1 MYLKSIVVNGFKS
14 FAEKVNIDLSNK
26 VNVVVGPNGSGKS
39 NVVDAIS
46 WVLGTQSPG
55 TLRTN
60 KMEDVIFAGTEKL
73 AEKGFAEVYLN
84 FVVDP
89 EKFNGSEEI
98 SIGRKLFRDGA
109 SEYFM
114 NGLNCRLLDIQEF
127 LSDLGIGKQQHTIIS
142 QGQIAEILNSK
153 PEDHRVTIEEAA
165 GILPFKLKKDKA
177 LRRIES
183 GDKEIKRA
191 KDVLREINKQLKPL
205 KIQAEQAQAHETLS
219 KSLLENKTN
228 INILKYKIFN
238 EKEVGISNEL
248 QTTIEHLE
256 EVNKSTDEAKSLKT
270 NLTSEL
276 GQGVSVSSLFKDY
289 SNKLST
295 KSEQVKSVAQIA
307 TERLDNLERES
318 IREEKRLIELQNKV
332 LTNTLTINDLSN
344 KLISKKDNLTNLN
357 QNLEYLNAQLNENN
371 KNQSASLEVN
381 EAILEKDLDYLKG
394 IISKLEVNITDSE
407 HEYQKWDKDKIVSS
421 ELLDSHSSLIS
432 KKIILKS
439 SFSKVRK
446 NINSIFDRE
455 LEVTRNNLDK
465 IKLEYKNNVD
475 ILNSKVEQQE
485 SISNNSSYKD
495 ELKIQEVSL
504 RQKLKQLEDE
514 ITSISNQ
521 LVSAAEQIKFL
532 TNENSDLQLTID
544 EIHYA
549 PDHNYKTDLENII
562 DKSTTLISILNKSSE
577 SMLLQANVYEQKHG
591 NKNIKITE
599 LDNQIENLN
608 KNYLSLNE
616 QKGNLSIKKAEYS
629 SEKAHY
635 YSTLINMYGVETEV
649 IDSFITSQHSQNE
662 IENEIRTIEQK
673 LENIGVV
680 NYLAKTDYEQL
691 DTRQQEI
698 SNSIEDLT
706 SSKKELLVH
715 IKEIEDE
722 IEFRID
728 SSFNSISLHFT
739 EIFEQLFPGGKGSL
753 ELTNKEN
760 LLETGIEINV
770 QPKGKKVKKL
780 SLLSGG
786 ERSLAAI
793 AFLFAIFKSFPSPFY
808 ILDEVEA
815 ALDDANLHRM
825 INLLNYV
832 KDDAQFI
839 IVTHQQQTMHAGDIL
854 YGVTMEPGSGS
865 RIFIKTKS
873 EFESLIANE
882 VNKDEW
888 KWYKTSKTCRRNC

>member
-219 KSLLENKTN
+219 GSLLENKTN

-238 EKEVGISNEL
+238 EKETGISNEL
-248 QTTIEHLE
+248 KTTIEQLE

-357 QNLEYLNAQLNENN
+357 QNLEYLNVQLNENN

-394 IISKLEVNITDSE
+394 IISKLELNITDSE
-407 HEYQKWDKDKIVSS
+407 NEFQKWDKDKILSS

-432 KKIILKS
+432 KKIILKG

-446 NINSIFDRE
+446 NITSIFDRE
-455 LEVTRNNLDK
+455 LEVTKKNLEK

-475 ILNSKVEQQE
+475 ILNSKVEQQN

-549 PDHNYKTDLENII
+549 PDHNYKTELENII
-562 DKSTTLISILNKSSE
+562 DKSTTLISILNKSAE

-599 LDNQIENLN
+599 LDSQIENLN
-608 KNYLSLNE
+608 NNYISLNE

-649 IDSFITSQHSQNE
+649 IDSFIPSQHSQNE

-691 DTRQQEI
+691 DTRHQEI
-698 SNSIEDLT
+698 TNSIEDLT

-728 SSFNSISLHFT
+728 SSFNSISIHFT

-882 VNKDEW
+882 VNKDE
-888 KWYKTSKTCRRNC
+888 

>member
-219 KSLLENKTN
+219 RSLLENKTN

-882 VNKDEW
+882 VNKDE
-888 KWYKTSKTCRRNC
+888 

>member
-219 KSLLENKTN
+219 GSLLENKTN

-238 EKEVGISNEL
+238 EKETGISNEL
-248 QTTIEHLE
+248 KTTIEQLE

-357 QNLEYLNAQLNENN
+357 QNLEYLNVQLNENN

-394 IISKLEVNITDSE
+394 IISKLELNITDSE
-407 HEYQKWDKDKIVSS
+407 NEFQKWDKDKILSS

-432 KKIILKS
+432 KKIILKG

-446 NINSIFDRE
+446 NITSIFDRE
-455 LEVTRNNLDK
+455 LEVTKKNLEK

-475 ILNSKVEQQE
+475 ILNSKVEQQN

-549 PDHNYKTDLENII
+549 PDHNYKTELENII
-562 DKSTTLISILNKSSE
+562 DKSTTLISILNKSAE

-599 LDNQIENLN
+599 LDSQIENLN

-649 IDSFITSQHSQNE
+649 IDTFIPSQHSQNE

-691 DTRQQEI
+691 DTRHQEI
-698 SNSIEDLT
+698 TNSIEDLT

-728 SSFNSISLHFT
+728 SSFNSISIHFT

-882 VNKDEW
+882 VNKDE
-888 KWYKTSKTCRRNC
+888 

>member
-14 FAEKVNIDLSNK
+14 FAEKVNIELSNK

-228 INILKYKIFN
+228 INILKYKIFK
-238 EKEVGISNEL
+238 EKETGISSEL
-248 QTTIEHLE
+248 QTTIKDLE

-318 IREEKRLIELQNKV
+318 IRQEKRLSDLQNKV

-357 QNLEYLNAQLNENN
+357 QNLEYLNVQLNENN

-381 EAILEKDLDYLKG
+381 EAILEKDLDYLKR
-394 IISKLEVNITDSE
+394 IISKLEVNITDRE
-407 HEYQKWDKDKIVSS
+407 NEYQKWDKDKIVSS

-439 SFSKVRK
+439 SFSKGRK
-446 NINSIFDRE
+446 NISSIFDRE
-455 LEVTRNNLDK
+455 LEVKRNNLDK

-495 ELKIQEVSL
+495 ELKNQEVSL
-504 RQKLKQLEDE
+504 RQNLKQLEDE
-514 ITSISNQ
+514 ITAISNQ

-549 PDHNYKTDLENII
+549 PDHNYKTELENII

-608 KNYLSLNE
+608 KKYLSLNE

-649 IDSFITSQHSQNE
+649 IDSFISSQYSQNE

-691 DTRQQEI
+691 DTRHQEI
-698 SNSIEDLT
+698 TNSIEDLT

-882 VNKDEW
+882 VNKDE
-888 KWYKTSKTCRRNC
+888 

>member
-153 PEDHRVTIEEAA
+153 PEDHRITIEEAA

-882 VNKDEW
+882 VNKDE
-888 KWYKTSKTCRRNC
+888 

>member
-318 IREEKRLIELQNKV
+318 IREEKRLTELQNKV

-407 HEYQKWDKDKIVSS
+407 YEYQKWDKDKIVSS

-691 DTRQQEI
+691 DARQQEI

-882 VNKDEW
+882 VNKDE
-888 KWYKTSKTCRRNC
+888 

>member
-55 TLRTN
+55 ALRTN

-73 AEKGFAEVYLN
+73 SEKGFAEVYLN

-98 SIGRKLFRDGA
+98 SIGRKLYRDGA

-183 GDKEIKRA
+183 GEKEIKRA

-205 KIQAEQAQAHETLS
+205 KIQAEQAQEHESLNA
-219 KSLLENKTN
+219 SLLE
-228 INILKYKIFN
+228 
-238 EKEVGISNEL
+238 S
-248 QTTIEHLE
+248 
-256 EVNKSTDEAKSLKT
+256 KT
-270 NLTSEL
+270 NLNLLKYENFNTKENESINKLTTISEKLDDISKSSNEAKALKSNLTKEL
-276 GQGVSVSSLFKDY
+276 GQGVSVSSLFKDH
-289 SNKLST
+289 SNKLTT
-295 KSEQVKSVAQIA
+295 KSEQIKSVAQIA
-307 TERLDNLERES
+307 TERLDNLNRET
-318 IREEKRLIELQNKV
+318 IREEKRLSDLQNKV

-344 KLISKKDNLTNLN
+344 KLILKKNTLTDLNKSLENLN
-357 QNLEYLNAQLNENN
+357 KQINENN

-394 IISKLEVNITDSE
+394 IVNKLETNLITSEGDLNKWENDKNSTQESMDSFS
-407 HEYQKWDKDKIVSS
+407 K
-421 ELLDSHSSLIS
+421 LIS
-432 KKIILKS
+432 KKILLKN

-446 NINSIFDRE
+446 NINLIVNRE
-455 LEVTRNNLDK
+455 VDVTKENLDILK
-465 IKLEYKNNVD
+465 AEYKSNVD
-475 ILNSKVEQQE
+475 ILNSKIEQQNI
-485 SISNNSSYKD
+485 ISNNSSYKE
-495 ELKIQEVSL
+495 ELKNQEIILRKNLNSL
-504 RQKLKQLEDE
+504 EEE
-514 ITSISNQ
+514 ITSRSNQ

-532 TNENSDLQLTID
+532 TNENSELQITID

-549 PDHNYKTDLENII
+549 PNNDYKSELESII
-562 DKSTTLISILNKSSE
+562 SKSTALIKVLNKSAH
-577 SMLLQANVYEQKHG
+577 SMLLQADVYEQKHG
-591 NKNIKITE
+591 NKNSRIIE
-599 LDNQIENLN
+599 LDNEIEKYN
-608 KNYLSLNE
+608 KSYLLLNE
-616 QKGNLSIKKAEYS
+616 EKGNISIKNAEYS

-635 YSTLINMYGVETEV
+635 YSSLKNIYGVENND
-649 IDSFITSQHSQNE
+649 IDSFNSDLYSQDE
-662 IENEIRTIEQK
+662 LENEIKIIENK

-680 NYLAKTDYEQL
+680 NYLAKTDFEQL
-691 DTRQQEI
+691 NTRHQDI
-698 SNSIEDLT
+698 SVSIEDLT
-706 SSKKELLVH
+706 TSKKELLTH

-728 SSFNSISLHFT
+728 SSFNSISVHFG

-832 KDDAQFI
+832 RDDAQFI
-839 IVTHQQQTMHAGDIL
+839 IVTHQQQTMHAGDVL

-873 EFESLIANE
+873 EFENLISNE
-882 VNKDEW
+882 GKKNE
-888 KWYKTSKTCRRNC
+888 

>member
-84 FVVDP
+84 FVVDS

-219 KSLLENKTN
+219 GSLLENKTN

-238 EKEVGISNEL
+238 EKETGISNEL
-248 QTTIEHLE
+248 KTTIEQLE

-344 KLISKKDNLTNLN
+344 KLISKKDKLTNLN
-357 QNLEYLNAQLNENN
+357 QNLEYLNVQLNENN

-394 IISKLEVNITDSE
+394 IISKLELNITDSE
-407 HEYQKWDKDKIVSS
+407 NEFQKWDKDKILSS

-432 KKIILKS
+432 KKIILKG

-446 NINSIFDRE
+446 NITSIFDRE
-455 LEVTRNNLDK
+455 LEVTKKNLEK

-475 ILNSKVEQQE
+475 ILNSKVEQQN

-549 PDHNYKTDLENII
+549 PDHNYKTELENII
-562 DKSTTLISILNKSSE
+562 DKSTTLISILNKSAE

-599 LDNQIENLN
+599 LDSQIENLN

-616 QKGNLSIKKAEYS
+616 HKGNLSIKKAEYS

-649 IDSFITSQHSQNE
+649 IDTFIPSQHSQNE

-691 DTRQQEI
+691 DTRHQEI
-698 SNSIEDLT
+698 TNSIEDLT

-728 SSFNSISLHFT
+728 SSFNSISIHFT

-873 EFESLIANE
+873 EFETLIANE
-882 VNKDEW
+882 VNKDE
-888 KWYKTSKTCRRNC
+888 

>member
-1 MYLKSIVVNGFKS
+1 VNGFKS

-153 PEDHRVTIEEAA
+153 PEDHRITIEEAA

-219 KSLLENKTN
+219 GSLLENKTN

-238 EKEVGISNEL
+238 EKETGISNEL
-248 QTTIEHLE
+248 KTTIEQLE

-332 LTNTLTINDLSN
+332 LTNTLTVNDLSN

-357 QNLEYLNAQLNENN
+357 QNLEYLNVQLNENN

-407 HEYQKWDKDKIVSS
+407 NEFQKWDKDKILNS

-432 KKIILKS
+432 KKIILKG

-446 NINSIFDRE
+446 NITSIFDRE
-455 LEVTRNNLDK
+455 IEVTKKNLEK

-475 ILNSKVEQQE
+475 ILNSKVEQQN

-549 PDHNYKTDLENII
+549 PDHNYKTELENII
-562 DKSTTLISILNKSSE
+562 DKSTTLISILNKSAE

-599 LDNQIENLN
+599 LDSQIENLN

-649 IDSFITSQHSQNE
+649 IDSFMPSQHSQNE
-662 IENEIRTIEQK
+662 IENEIKTIEQK

-680 NYLAKTDYEQL
+680 NYLAKTDFEQL
-691 DTRQQEI
+691 DTRHQEI
-698 SNSIEDLT
+698 TNSIEDLT

-728 SSFNSISLHFT
+728 SSFNSISIHFT

-882 VNKDEW
+882 VNKDE
-888 KWYKTSKTCRRNC
+888 

>member
-55 TLRTN
+55 ALRTN

-73 AEKGFAEVYLN
+73 SEKGFAEVYLN
-84 FVVDP
+84 FVVNP

-98 SIGRKLFRDGA
+98 SIGRKLYRDGA

-183 GDKEIKRA
+183 GEKEIKRA

-205 KIQAEQAQAHETLS
+205 KIQAEQAQAHESLNA
-219 KSLLENKTN
+219 SLLE
-228 INILKYKIFN
+228 
-238 EKEVGISNEL
+238 S
-248 QTTIEHLE
+248 
-256 EVNKSTDEAKSLKT
+256 KT
-270 NLTSEL
+270 NLNLLKYTNFNAKENDSINELKIISEKLHNISKSNNEAKTLKSNLTKEL
-276 GQGVSVSSLFKDY
+276 GQGVSVSSLFKDH

-295 KSEQVKSVAQIA
+295 KSEQIKSVAQIA
-307 TERLDNLERES
+307 TERLDNLNRET
-318 IREEKRLIELQNKV
+318 IREEKRLTDLQNKV

-344 KLISKKDNLTNLN
+344 KLILKKNTLTNLN
-357 QNLEYLNAQLNENN
+357 KSLEHLNKQINENN

-394 IISKLEVNITDSE
+394 IINKLETSLLTSEGDLNKWENDRNSTQEAVDSFS
-407 HEYQKWDKDKIVSS
+407 K
-421 ELLDSHSSLIS
+421 LIS
-432 KKIILKS
+432 KKILLKN

-446 NINSIFDRE
+446 NINLIVNRE
-455 LEVTRNNLDK
+455 LDVTKENLNILK
-465 IKLEYKNNVD
+465 SEYKSNVD
-475 ILNSKVEQQE
+475 ILNSKIEQQNI
-485 SISNNSSYKD
+485 ISNNSSYKE
-495 ELKIQEVSL
+495 ELKNQEIILRKNLNSL
-504 RQKLKQLEDE
+504 EEE
-514 ITSISNQ
+514 ITSRSNQ

-532 TNENSDLQLTID
+532 TNENSELQITID

-549 PDHNYKTDLENII
+549 PNNDYKSELETII
-562 DKSTTLISILNKSSE
+562 SKSTALIKVLNQSAQ
-577 SMLLQANVYEQKHG
+577 SMLLQADVYEQKHG
-591 NKNIKITE
+591 NKNSRIIQ
-599 LDNQIENLN
+599 LDNEIEQFNN
-608 KNYLSLNE
+608 SYLLLNE
-616 QKGNLSIKKAEYS
+616 QKGNISIKNAEYS

-635 YSTLINMYGVETEV
+635 YSSLKNMYGVESND
-649 IDSFITSQHSQNE
+649 IDSFNSDLYSQE
-662 IENEIRTIEQK
+662 ELENEIKIIEKK
-673 LENIGVV
+673 LEDIGVV
-680 NYLAKTDYEQL
+680 NYLAKTDFDQL
-691 DTRQQEI
+691 NTRHQDI
-698 SNSIEDLT
+698 SVSIEDLT
-706 SSKKELLVH
+706 TSKKELLTH

-728 SSFNSISLHFT
+728 SSFNSISVHFG

-832 KDDAQFI
+832 RDDAQFI
-839 IVTHQQQTMHAGDIL
+839 IVTHQQQTMHAGDVL

-873 EFESLIANE
+873 EFENLISNE
-882 VNKDEW
+882 GKNNE
-888 KWYKTSKTCRRNC
+888 

>member
-1 MYLKSIVVNGFKS
+1 MYLKSVVVNGFKS

-318 IREEKRLIELQNKV
+318 IREEKRLTELQNKV

-407 HEYQKWDKDKIVSS
+407 YEYQKWDKDKIVSS

-504 RQKLKQLEDE
+504 RQKLKHLEDE

-882 VNKDEW
+882 VNKDE
-888 KWYKTSKTCRRNC
+888 

>member
-14 FAEKVNIDLSNK
+14 FAERVNIDLSNK

-55 TLRTN
+55 ALRTN

-73 AEKGFAEVYLN
+73 SEKGFAEVYLN
-84 FVVDP
+84 FVVDAD
-89 EKFNGSEEI
+89 KFNGSEEI
-98 SIGRKLFRDGA
+98 SIGRKLYRDGA

-153 PEDHRVTIEEAA
+153 PEDHRITIEEAA

-205 KIQAEQAQAHETLS
+205 KIQAEQAQAHESLNV
-219 KSLLENKTN
+219 SLLEHKTN
-228 INILKYKIFN
+228 LNMLKYTIFDN
-238 EKEVGISNEL
+238 KEKDISIQLDEI
-248 QTTIEHLE
+248 T
-256 EVNKSTDEAKSLKT
+256 NKLKNVVSATEAAKKLKS

-276 GQGVSVSSLFKDY
+276 GQGVSISSLFKDY

-318 IREEKRLIELQNKV
+318 IREEQRLSDLQNKV
-332 LTNTLTINDLSN
+332 LANTLTINDLSN
-344 KLISKKDNLTNLN
+344 KLITRKDTLTDLN
-357 QNLEYLNAQLNENN
+357 QNLESLNKQINENN

-381 EAILEKDLDYLKG
+381 EAILEKDLDYLKD
-394 IISKLEVNITDSE
+394 IVSKLEVNLSASE
-407 HEYQKWDKDKIVSS
+407 ETFNRWQQDKESTKS
-421 ELLDSHSSLIS
+421 LLEKHNSLIS
-432 KKIILKS
+432 NKFTLKS

-446 NINSIFDRE
+446 NINSIIDRE
-455 LEVTRNNLDK
+455 VDTTKINLDVL
-465 IKLEYKNNVD
+465 KLEYNKKLD
-475 ILNSKVEQQE
+475 ILNSKIDQQNI
-485 SISNNSSYKD
+485 ISNNTSYKE
-495 ELKIQEVSL
+495 ELKNQEVSL
-504 RQKLKQLEDE
+504 RAKLKSLEDD
-514 ITSISNQ
+514 ITSRSNQ

-549 PDHNYKTDLENII
+549 PDTDYKNELENII
-562 DKSTTLISILNKSSE
+562 AESTKLIQILNTSSE
-577 SMLLQANVYEQKHG
+577 SMLSQADLYEQKHG
-591 NKNIKITE
+591 NKNSKISE
-599 LDNQIENLN
+599 LDDEIESLN
-608 KNYLSLNE
+608 KTFISLNDE
-616 QKGNLSIKKAEYS
+616 KSNLSIQKAEYS
-629 SEKAHY
+629 SEKAHH
-635 YSTLINMYGVETEV
+635 YSTLVNMYGIEMRQIQGFDPEL
-649 IDSFITSQHSQNE
+649 HNQNE
-662 IENEIRTIEQK
+662 MENDIRSIEEQIEK
-673 LENIGVV
+673 IGVV

-691 DTRQQEI
+691 DARHQEI
-698 SNSIEDLT
+698 SASIEDLT
-706 SSKKELLVH
+706 SSKKELLLH

-728 SSFNSISLHFT
+728 SSFNSISVHFA

-873 EFESLIANE
+873 EFENLIANE
-882 VNKDEW
+882 SNIDE
-888 KWYKTSKTCRRNC
+888 

>member
-14 FAEKVNIDLSNK
+14 FAERVNIDLSNK

-55 TLRTN
+55 ALRTN

-73 AEKGFAEVYLN
+73 SEKGFAEVYLN
-84 FVVDP
+84 FVVDAD
-89 EKFNGSEEI
+89 KFNGSEEI
-98 SIGRKLFRDGA
+98 SIGRKLYRDGA

-153 PEDHRVTIEEAA
+153 PEDHRITIEEAA

-205 KIQAEQAQAHETLS
+205 KIQAEQAQAHESLNV
-219 KSLLENKTN
+219 SLLEHKTN
-228 INILKYKIFN
+228 LNMLKYTIFDN
-238 EKEVGISNEL
+238 KEKDISIQLDEI
-248 QTTIEHLE
+248 T
-256 EVNKSTDEAKSLKT
+256 NKLKNVVSATEDAKKLKS

-276 GQGVSVSSLFKDY
+276 GQGVSISSLFKDY

-318 IREEKRLIELQNKV
+318 IREEQRLSDLQNKV
-332 LTNTLTINDLSN
+332 LANTLTINDLSN
-344 KLISKKDNLTNLN
+344 KLITRKDTLTDLN
-357 QNLEYLNAQLNENN
+357 QNLESLNKQINENN

-381 EAILEKDLDYLKG
+381 EAILEKDLDYLKD
-394 IISKLEVNITDSE
+394 IVSKLEVNLSASE
-407 HEYQKWDKDKIVSS
+407 ETFNKWQQDKESTKS
-421 ELLDSHSSLIS
+421 LLEKHNSLIS
-432 KKIILKS
+432 NKFTLKS

-446 NINSIFDRE
+446 NINSIIDRE
-455 LEVTRNNLDK
+455 VDTTKDNLDVL
-465 IKLEYKNNVD
+465 KLEYNKKLD
-475 ILNSKVEQQE
+475 ILNSKIDQQNI
-485 SISNNSSYKD
+485 ISNNTSYKE
-495 ELKIQEVSL
+495 ELKNQEVSL
-504 RQKLKQLEDE
+504 RAKLKSLEDE
-514 ITSISNQ
+514 ITSRSNQ

-549 PDHNYKTDLENII
+549 PDTDYKNELENII
-562 DKSTTLISILNKSSE
+562 AESTKLIQILNTSSE
-577 SMLLQANVYEQKHG
+577 SMLSQADLYEQKHG
-591 NKNIKITE
+591 NKNSKISE
-599 LDNQIENLN
+599 LDHEIESLN
-608 KNYLSLNE
+608 KTYISLNDE
-616 QKGNLSIKKAEYS
+616 KSNLSIQKAEYA
-629 SEKAHY
+629 SEKAHH
-635 YSTLINMYGVETEV
+635 YSTLVNMYGIEMRQIQGFDPEL
-649 IDSFITSQHSQNE
+649 HNQNE
-662 IENEIRTIEQK
+662 MENDIRSIEEQIEK
-673 LENIGVV
+673 IGVV

-691 DTRQQEI
+691 DARHQEI
-698 SNSIEDLT
+698 SASIEDLT
-706 SSKKELLVH
+706 SSKKELLLH

-728 SSFNSISLHFT
+728 SSFNSISVHFA

-873 EFESLIANE
+873 EFENLIANE
-882 VNKDEW
+882 SNIDE
-888 KWYKTSKTCRRNC
+888 

>member
-14 FAEKVNIDLSNK
+14 FAERVNIDLSNK

-55 TLRTN
+55 ALRTN

-73 AEKGFAEVYLN
+73 SEKGFAEVYLN
-84 FVVDP
+84 FVVDAD
-89 EKFNGSEEI
+89 KFNGSEEI
-98 SIGRKLFRDGA
+98 SIGRKLYRDGA

-153 PEDHRVTIEEAA
+153 PEDHRITIEEAA

-205 KIQAEQAQAHETLS
+205 KIQAEQAQAHESLNV
-219 KSLLENKTN
+219 SLLEHKTN
-228 INILKYKIFN
+228 LNMLKYTIFDN
-238 EKEVGISNEL
+238 KEKDISIQLDEI
-248 QTTIEHLE
+248 T
-256 EVNKSTDEAKSLKT
+256 NKLKNVVSATEAAKKLKS

-276 GQGVSVSSLFKDY
+276 GQGVSISSLFKDY

-318 IREEKRLIELQNKV
+318 IREEQRLSDLQNKV
-332 LTNTLTINDLSN
+332 LANTLTINDLSN
-344 KLISKKDNLTNLN
+344 KLITRKDTLTDLN
-357 QNLEYLNAQLNENN
+357 QNLESLNKQINENN

-381 EAILEKDLDYLKG
+381 EAILEKDLDYLKD
-394 IISKLEVNITDSE
+394 IVSKLEDNLSASE
-407 HEYQKWDKDKIVSS
+407 ETFNKWQQDKESTKS
-421 ELLDSHSSLIS
+421 LLEKHNSLIS
-432 KKIILKS
+432 NKFTLKS

-446 NINSIFDRE
+446 NINSIIDRE
-455 LEVTRNNLDK
+455 VDTTKDNLDVL
-465 IKLEYKNNVD
+465 KLEYNKKLD
-475 ILNSKVEQQE
+475 ILNSKIDQQNI
-485 SISNNSSYKD
+485 ISNNTSYKE
-495 ELKIQEVSL
+495 ELKNQEVSL
-504 RQKLKQLEDE
+504 RAKLKSLEDD
-514 ITSISNQ
+514 ITSRSNQ

-549 PDHNYKTDLENII
+549 PDTDYKNELENII
-562 DKSTTLISILNKSSE
+562 AESTKLIQILNTSSE
-577 SMLLQANVYEQKHG
+577 SMLSQADLYEQKHG
-591 NKNIKITE
+591 NKNSKISE
-599 LDNQIENLN
+599 LDDEIESLN
-608 KNYLSLNE
+608 KTYISLNDE
-616 QKGNLSIKKAEYS
+616 KSNLSIQKAEYS
-629 SEKAHY
+629 SEKAHH
-635 YSTLINMYGVETEV
+635 YSTLVNMYGIEMRQIQGFDPEL
-649 IDSFITSQHSQNE
+649 HNQNE
-662 IENEIRTIEQK
+662 MENDIRSIEEQIEK
-673 LENIGVV
+673 IGVV

-691 DTRQQEI
+691 DARHQEI
-698 SNSIEDLT
+698 SASIEDLT
-706 SSKKELLVH
+706 SSKKELLLH

-728 SSFNSISLHFT
+728 SSFNSISVHFA

-873 EFESLIANE
+873 EFENLIANE
-882 VNKDEW
+882 SNIDE
-888 KWYKTSKTCRRNC
+888 

>member
-219 KSLLENKTN
+219 GSLLENKTN

-238 EKEVGISNEL
+238 EKETAINNEL
-248 QTTIEHLE
+248 KTTIEQLE

-357 QNLEYLNAQLNENN
+357 QNLEYLNVQLNENN

-394 IISKLEVNITDSE
+394 IISKLELNITDSE
-407 HEYQKWDKDKIVSS
+407 NEFQKWDKDKILSS

-432 KKIILKS
+432 KKIILKG

-446 NINSIFDRE
+446 NITSIFDRE
-455 LEVTRNNLDK
+455 IEVTKKNLEK

-475 ILNSKVEQQE
+475 ILNSKVEQQN

-549 PDHNYKTDLENII
+549 PDHNYKTELENII
-562 DKSTTLISILNKSSE
+562 DKSTTLISILNKSAE
-577 SMLLQANVYEQKHG
+577 SMLLQANIYEQKHG

-599 LDNQIENLN
+599 LDSQIENLN

-649 IDSFITSQHSQNE
+649 IDSFIPSQHSQNE

-691 DTRQQEI
+691 DTRHQEI
-698 SNSIEDLT
+698 TNSIEDLT

-728 SSFNSISLHFT
+728 SSFNSISIHFT

-882 VNKDEW
+882 VNKDE
-888 KWYKTSKTCRRNC
+888 

>member
-219 KSLLENKTN
+219 GSLLENKTN

-238 EKEVGISNEL
+238 EKETGISNEL
-248 QTTIEHLE
+248 KTTIEQLE

-357 QNLEYLNAQLNENN
+357 QNLEYLNVQLNENN

-394 IISKLEVNITDSE
+394 IISKLELNITDSE
-407 HEYQKWDKDKIVSS
+407 NEFQKWDKDKILSS

-432 KKIILKS
+432 KKIILKG

-446 NINSIFDRE
+446 NITSIFDRE
-455 LEVTRNNLDK
+455 LEVTKKNLEK

-475 ILNSKVEQQE
+475 ILNSKVEQQN

-549 PDHNYKTDLENII
+549 PDHNYKTELENII
-562 DKSTTLISILNKSSE
+562 DKSTTLISILNKSAE
-577 SMLLQANVYEQKHG
+577 SMLQQANVYEQKHG

-599 LDNQIENLN
+599 LDSQIENLN

-649 IDSFITSQHSQNE
+649 IDTFIPSQHSQNE

-691 DTRQQEI
+691 DTRHQEI
-698 SNSIEDLT
+698 TNSIEDLT

-728 SSFNSISLHFT
+728 SSFNSISIHFT

-882 VNKDEW
+882 VNKDE
-888 KWYKTSKTCRRNC
+888 

>member
-153 PEDHRVTIEEAA
+153 PEDHRITIEEAA

-219 KSLLENKTN
+219 RSLLENKTN

-238 EKEVGISNEL
+238 EKETGISNEL
-248 QTTIEHLE
+248 KTTIEQLE

-332 LTNTLTINDLSN
+332 LTNTLTVNDLSN

-357 QNLEYLNAQLNENN
+357 QNLEYLNVQLNENN

-407 HEYQKWDKDKIVSS
+407 NEFQKWDKDKILSS

-432 KKIILKS
+432 KKIILKG

-446 NINSIFDRE
+446 NITSIFDRE
-455 LEVTRNNLDK
+455 IEVTKKNLEK

-475 ILNSKVEQQE
+475 ILNSKVEQQN

-549 PDHNYKTDLENII
+549 PDHNYKTELENII
-562 DKSTTLISILNKSSE
+562 DKSTTLISILNKSAE

-599 LDNQIENLN
+599 LDSQIENLN

-649 IDSFITSQHSQNE
+649 IDSFMPSQHSQNE
-662 IENEIRTIEQK
+662 IENEIKTIEQK

-691 DTRQQEI
+691 DTRHQEI
-698 SNSIEDLT
+698 TNSIEDLT

-728 SSFNSISLHFT
+728 SSFNSISIHFT

-882 VNKDEW
+882 VNKDE
-888 KWYKTSKTCRRNC
+888 

>member
-14 FAEKVNIDLSNK
+14 FAERVNIDLSNK

-55 TLRTN
+55 ALRTN

-73 AEKGFAEVYLN
+73 SEKGFAEVYLN
-84 FVVDP
+84 FVVDAD
-89 EKFNGSEEI
+89 KFNGSEEI
-98 SIGRKLFRDGA
+98 SIGRKLYRDGA

-153 PEDHRVTIEEAA
+153 PEDHRITIEEAA

-205 KIQAEQAQAHETLS
+205 KIQAEQAQAHESLNV
-219 KSLLENKTN
+219 SLLEHKTN
-228 INILKYKIFN
+228 LNMLKYTIFDIK
-238 EKEVGISNEL
+238 EKDISIQLDEI
-248 QTTIEHLE
+248 T
-256 EVNKSTDEAKSLKT
+256 NKLKNVVSATEDAKKLKS

-276 GQGVSVSSLFKDY
+276 GQGVSISSLFKDY

-318 IREEKRLIELQNKV
+318 IREEKRLSDLQNKV
-332 LTNTLTINDLSN
+332 LANTLTINDLSN
-344 KLISKKDNLTNLN
+344 KLITRKNTLTELN
-357 QNLEYLNAQLNENN
+357 QNLESLNKQINENN

-381 EAILEKDLDYLKG
+381 EAILEKDLDYLKD
-394 IISKLEVNITDSE
+394 IVSKLEVNLSASE
-407 HEYQKWDKDKIVSS
+407 ETFNKWQQDKESTKS
-421 ELLDSHSSLIS
+421 LLEKHNSLIS
-432 KKIILKS
+432 NKFTLKS

-446 NINSIFDRE
+446 NINSIIDRE
-455 LEVTRNNLDK
+455 VDTTKINLDVL
-465 IKLEYKNNVD
+465 KLEYNKKLD
-475 ILNSKVEQQE
+475 ILNSKIDQQNI
-485 SISNNSSYKD
+485 ISNNTSYKE
-495 ELKIQEVSL
+495 ELKNQEVSL
-504 RQKLKQLEDE
+504 RAKLKSLEDD
-514 ITSISNQ
+514 ITSRSNQ

-549 PDHNYKTDLENII
+549 PDTDYKNELENII
-562 DKSTTLISILNKSSE
+562 AESTKLIQILNTSSE
-577 SMLLQANVYEQKHG
+577 SMLSQADLYEQKHG
-591 NKNIKITE
+591 NKNSKISE
-599 LDNQIENLN
+599 LDDEIESLN
-608 KNYLSLNE
+608 KTYISLNDE
-616 QKGNLSIKKAEYS
+616 KSNLSIQKAEYS
-629 SEKAHY
+629 SEKAHH
-635 YSTLINMYGVETEV
+635 YSTLVNMYGIEMRQIQGFDPEL
-649 IDSFITSQHSQNE
+649 HNQNE
-662 IENEIRTIEQK
+662 MENDIRSIEEQIEK
-673 LENIGVV
+673 IGVV

-691 DTRQQEI
+691 DARHQEI
-698 SNSIEDLT
+698 SASIEDLT
-706 SSKKELLVH
+706 SSKKELLLH

-728 SSFNSISLHFT
+728 SSFNSISVHFA

-873 EFESLIANE
+873 EFENLIANE
-882 VNKDEW
+882 SNIDE
-888 KWYKTSKTCRRNC
+888 

>member
-318 IREEKRLIELQNKV
+318 IREEKRLTELQNKV

-407 HEYQKWDKDKIVSS
+407 YEYQKWDKDKIVSS

-577 SMLLQANVYEQKHG
+577 SMLLQATVYEQKHG

-882 VNKDEW
+882 VNKDE
-888 KWYKTSKTCRRNC
+888 

>member
-1 MYLKSIVVNGFKS
+1 VNGFKS

-238 EKEVGISNEL
+238 EKEAVISNEL

-407 HEYQKWDKDKIVSS
+407 YEYQKWDKDKIVSS

-882 VNKDEW
+882 VNKDE
-888 KWYKTSKTCRRNC
+888 

>member
-14 FAEKVNIDLSNK
+14 FAERVNIDLSNK

-55 TLRTN
+55 ALRTN

-73 AEKGFAEVYLN
+73 SEKGFAEVYLN
-84 FVVDP
+84 FVVDAD
-89 EKFNGSEEI
+89 KFNGSEEI
-98 SIGRKLFRDGA
+98 SIGRKLYRDGA

-153 PEDHRVTIEEAA
+153 PEDHRITIEEAA

-205 KIQAEQAQAHETLS
+205 KIQAEQAQAHESLNV
-219 KSLLENKTN
+219 SLLEHKTN
-228 INILKYKIFN
+228 LNMLKYTIFDN
-238 EKEVGISNEL
+238 KEKDISIQLDEI
-248 QTTIEHLE
+248 T
-256 EVNKSTDEAKSLKT
+256 NKLKNVVSATEDAKKLKS

-276 GQGVSVSSLFKDY
+276 GQGVSISSLFKDY

-318 IREEKRLIELQNKV
+318 IREEQRLSDLQNKV
-332 LTNTLTINDLSN
+332 LANTLTINDLSN
-344 KLISKKDNLTNLN
+344 KLITRKDTLTDLN
-357 QNLEYLNAQLNENN
+357 QNLESLNKQINENN

-381 EAILEKDLDYLKG
+381 EAILEKDLDYLKD
-394 IISKLEVNITDSE
+394 IVSKLEVNLSASE
-407 HEYQKWDKDKIVSS
+407 ETFNKWQQDKESTKS
-421 ELLDSHSSLIS
+421 LLEKHNSLIS
-432 KKIILKS
+432 NKFTLKS

-446 NINSIFDRE
+446 NINSIIDRE
-455 LEVTRNNLDK
+455 VDTTKINLDVL
-465 IKLEYKNNVD
+465 KLEYNKKLD
-475 ILNSKVEQQE
+475 ILNSKIDQQNI
-485 SISNNSSYKD
+485 ISNNTSYKE
-495 ELKIQEVSL
+495 ELKNQEVSL
-504 RQKLKQLEDE
+504 RAKLKSLEDD
-514 ITSISNQ
+514 ITSRSNQ

-549 PDHNYKTDLENII
+549 PDTDYKNELENII
-562 DKSTTLISILNKSSE
+562 AESTKLIQILNTSSE
-577 SMLLQANVYEQKHG
+577 SMLSQADLYEQKHG
-591 NKNIKITE
+591 NKNSKISE
-599 LDNQIENLN
+599 LDDEIESLN
-608 KNYLSLNE
+608 KTYISLNDE
-616 QKGNLSIKKAEYS
+616 KSNLSIQKAEYS
-629 SEKAHY
+629 SEKAHH
-635 YSTLINMYGVETEV
+635 YSTLLNMYGIEMRQIQGFDPEL
-649 IDSFITSQHSQNE
+649 HNQNE
-662 IENEIRTIEQK
+662 MENDIRSIEEQIEK
-673 LENIGVV
+673 IGVV

-691 DTRQQEI
+691 DARHQEI
-698 SNSIEDLT
+698 SASIEDLT
-706 SSKKELLVH
+706 SSKKELLLH

-728 SSFNSISLHFT
+728 SSFNSISVHFA

-873 EFESLIANE
+873 EFENLIANE
-882 VNKDEW
+882 SNIDE
-888 KWYKTSKTCRRNC
+888 

>member
-14 FAEKVNIDLSNK
+14 FDEKVNIDLSNK

-55 TLRTN
+55 ALRTN

-73 AEKGFAEVYLN
+73 SEKGFAEVYLN

-98 SIGRKLFRDGA
+98 SIGRKLYRDGA

-183 GDKEIKRA
+183 GEKEIKRA

-205 KIQAEQAQAHETLS
+205 KIQAEQAQEHESLNA
-219 KSLLENKTN
+219 SLLE
-228 INILKYKIFN
+228 
-238 EKEVGISNEL
+238 S
-248 QTTIEHLE
+248 
-256 EVNKSTDEAKSLKT
+256 KT
-270 NLTSEL
+270 NLNLLKYENFNTKENESINKLTTISEKLDDISKSSNEAKALKSNLTKEL
-276 GQGVSVSSLFKDY
+276 GQGVSVSSLFKDH
-289 SNKLST
+289 SNKLTT
-295 KSEQVKSVAQIA
+295 KSEQIKSVAQIA
-307 TERLDNLERES
+307 TERLDNLNRET
-318 IREEKRLIELQNKV
+318 IREEKRLSDLQNKV

-344 KLISKKDNLTNLN
+344 KLILKKNSLTDLNKSLENLN
-357 QNLEYLNAQLNENN
+357 KQINENN

-394 IISKLEVNITDSE
+394 IVNKLETNLITSEGDLNKWENDKNSTQESMDSFS
-407 HEYQKWDKDKIVSS
+407 K
-421 ELLDSHSSLIS
+421 LIS
-432 KKIILKS
+432 KKILLKN

-446 NINSIFDRE
+446 NINLIVNRE
-455 LEVTRNNLDK
+455 VDVTKENLDILK
-465 IKLEYKNNVD
+465 AEYKSNVD
-475 ILNSKVEQQE
+475 ILNSKIEQQNI
-485 SISNNSSYKD
+485 ISNNSSYKE
-495 ELKIQEVSL
+495 ELKNQEIILRKNLNSL
-504 RQKLKQLEDE
+504 EEE
-514 ITSISNQ
+514 ITSRSNQ

-532 TNENSDLQLTID
+532 TNENSESQITID

-549 PDHNYKTDLENII
+549 PNNDYKSELESII
-562 DKSTTLISILNKSSE
+562 SKSTALIKVLNKSAH
-577 SMLLQANVYEQKHG
+577 SMLLQADVYEQKHG
-591 NKNIKITE
+591 NKNSRIIE
-599 LDNQIENLN
+599 LDNEIEEYN
-608 KNYLSLNE
+608 KSYILLNE
-616 QKGNLSIKKAEYS
+616 EKGNISIKNAEYS

-635 YSTLINMYGVETEV
+635 YSSLKNIYGVENND
-649 IDSFITSQHSQNE
+649 IDSFNSDLYSQGE
-662 IENEIRTIEQK
+662 LENEIKIIENK

-680 NYLAKTDYEQL
+680 NYLAKTDFEQL
-691 DTRQQEI
+691 NTRHQDI
-698 SNSIEDLT
+698 SVSIEDLT
-706 SSKKELLVH
+706 TSKKELLTH

-728 SSFNSISLHFT
+728 SSFNSISVHFG

-832 KDDAQFI
+832 RDDAQFI
-839 IVTHQQQTMHAGDIL
+839 IVTHQQQTMHAGDVL

-873 EFESLIANE
+873 EFENLISNE
-882 VNKDEW
+882 GKKNE
-888 KWYKTSKTCRRNC
+888 

>member
-14 FAEKVNIDLSNK
+14 FAERVNIDLSNK

-55 TLRTN
+55 ALRTN

-73 AEKGFAEVYLN
+73 SEKGFAEVYLN
-84 FVVDP
+84 FVVDAD
-89 EKFNGSEEI
+89 KFNGSEEI
-98 SIGRKLFRDGA
+98 SIGRKLYRDGA

-153 PEDHRVTIEEAA
+153 PEDHRITIEEAA

-205 KIQAEQAQAHETLS
+205 KIQAEQAQAHESLNV
-219 KSLLENKTN
+219 SLLERKTN
-228 INILKYKIFN
+228 LNMLKYTIFDN
-238 EKEVGISNEL
+238 KEKDISIQLDEI
-248 QTTIEHLE
+248 T
-256 EVNKSTDEAKSLKT
+256 NKLKNVVSATEDAKKLKS

-276 GQGVSVSSLFKDY
+276 GQGVSISSLFKDY

-318 IREEKRLIELQNKV
+318 IREEQRLSDLQNKV
-332 LTNTLTINDLSN
+332 LANTLTINDLSN
-344 KLISKKDNLTNLN
+344 KLITRKDTLTDLN
-357 QNLEYLNAQLNENN
+357 QNLESLNKQINENN

-381 EAILEKDLDYLKG
+381 EAILEKDLDYLKD
-394 IISKLEVNITDSE
+394 IVSKLEVNLSASE
-407 HEYQKWDKDKIVSS
+407 ETFNKWQQDKESTKS
-421 ELLDSHSSLIS
+421 LLEKHNSLIS
-432 KKIILKS
+432 NKFTLKS

-446 NINSIFDRE
+446 NINSIIDRE
-455 LEVTRNNLDK
+455 VDTTKINLDVL
-465 IKLEYKNNVD
+465 KLEYNKKLD
-475 ILNSKVEQQE
+475 ILNSKIDQQNI
-485 SISNNSSYKD
+485 ISNNTSYKE
-495 ELKIQEVSL
+495 ELKNQEVSL
-504 RQKLKQLEDE
+504 RAKLKLLEDE
-514 ITSISNQ
+514 ITSRSNQ

-549 PDHNYKTDLENII
+549 PDTDYKNELENII
-562 DKSTTLISILNKSSE
+562 AESTKLIQILNTSSE
-577 SMLLQANVYEQKHG
+577 SMLSQADLYEQKHG
-591 NKNIKITE
+591 NKNSKISE
-599 LDNQIENLN
+599 LDDEIESLN
-608 KNYLSLNE
+608 KTYISLNDE
-616 QKGNLSIKKAEYS
+616 KSNLSIQKAEYS
-629 SEKAHY
+629 SEKAHH
-635 YSTLINMYGVETEV
+635 YSTLVNMYGIEMRQIQGFDPEL
-649 IDSFITSQHSQNE
+649 HNQNE
-662 IENEIRTIEQK
+662 MENDIRSIEEQIEK
-673 LENIGVV
+673 IGVV

-691 DTRQQEI
+691 DARHQEI
-698 SNSIEDLT
+698 SASIEDLT
-706 SSKKELLVH
+706 SSKKELLLH

-728 SSFNSISLHFT
+728 SSFNSISVHFA

-873 EFESLIANE
+873 EFENLIANE
-882 VNKDEW
+882 SNIDE
-888 KWYKTSKTCRRNC
+888 

>member
-14 FAEKVNIDLSNK
+14 FAERVNIDLSNK

-55 TLRTN
+55 ALRTN

-73 AEKGFAEVYLN
+73 SEKGFAEVYLN
-84 FVVDP
+84 FVVDAD
-89 EKFNGSEEI
+89 KFNGSEEI
-98 SIGRKLFRDGA
+98 SIGRKLYRDGA

-153 PEDHRVTIEEAA
+153 PEDHRITIEEAA

-205 KIQAEQAQAHETLS
+205 KIQAEQAQAHESLNV
-219 KSLLENKTN
+219 SLLQHKTN
-228 INILKYKIFN
+228 LNMLKYTIFN
-238 EKEVGISNEL
+238 NKEKDLSIQLNEV
-248 QTTIEHLE
+248 T
-256 EVNKSTDEAKSLKT
+256 NKLKNVVSATEDAKKLKT

-276 GQGVSVSSLFKDY
+276 GQGVSISSLFKDY

-318 IREEKRLIELQNKV
+318 IREEKRLSDLQNKV
-332 LTNTLTINDLSN
+332 LANTLTINDLSN
-344 KLISKKDNLTNLN
+344 KLITRKNTLTELN
-357 QNLEYLNAQLNENN
+357 QNLESLNKQINENN

-381 EAILEKDLDYLKG
+381 EAILEKDLDYLKD
-394 IISKLEVNITDSE
+394 IVSKLEDNLSASE
-407 HEYQKWDKDKIVSS
+407 ETFNKWQQDKESTKS
-421 ELLDSHSSLIS
+421 LLEKHNSLIS
-432 KKIILKS
+432 NKFTLKS

-446 NINSIFDRE
+446 NINTIIDRE
-455 LEVTRNNLDK
+455 VDTTKDNLDVL
-465 IKLEYKNNVD
+465 KLEYNKKLD
-475 ILNSKVEQQE
+475 ILNSKIDQQNI
-485 SISNNSSYKD
+485 ISNNTSYKE
-495 ELKIQEVSL
+495 ELKNQEVSL
-504 RQKLKQLEDE
+504 RAKLKSLEDE
-514 ITSISNQ
+514 ITSRSNQ

-549 PDHNYKTDLENII
+549 PDTDYKNELENII
-562 DKSTTLISILNKSSE
+562 AESTKLIQILNTSSE
-577 SMLLQANVYEQKHG
+577 SMLSQADLYEQKHG
-591 NKNIKITE
+591 NKNSKISE
-599 LDNQIENLN
+599 LDDEIESLN
-608 KNYLSLNE
+608 KNYISLNDE
-616 QKGNLSIKKAEYS
+616 KSNLSINKAEYS
-629 SEKAHY
+629 SEKAHH
-635 YSTLINMYGVETEV
+635 YSTLINMYGLEMTQIE
-649 IDSFITSQHSQNE
+649 SFEPELHNQNE
-662 IENEIRTIEQK
+662 MENEIRSIEEQIEK
-673 LENIGVV
+673 IGVV

-691 DTRQQEI
+691 DARHNEI
-698 SNSIEDLT
+698 SVSIEDLT
-706 SSKKELLVH
+706 SSKKELLLH

-728 SSFNSISLHFT
+728 SSFNSISVHFA

-873 EFESLIANE
+873 EFENLIANE
-882 VNKDEW
+882 SNRDE
-888 KWYKTSKTCRRNC
+888 

>member
-14 FAEKVNIDLSNK
+14 FAERVNIDLSNK

-55 TLRTN
+55 ALRTN

-73 AEKGFAEVYLN
+73 SEKGFAEVYLN
-84 FVVDP
+84 FVVDAD
-89 EKFNGSEEI
+89 KFNGSEEI
-98 SIGRKLFRDGA
+98 SIGRKLYRDGA

-153 PEDHRVTIEEAA
+153 PEDHRITIEEAA

-205 KIQAEQAQAHETLS
+205 KIQAEQAQAHESLNV
-219 KSLLENKTN
+219 SLLERKTN
-228 INILKYKIFN
+228 LNMLKYTIFDN
-238 EKEVGISNEL
+238 KEKDISIQLDEI
-248 QTTIEHLE
+248 T
-256 EVNKSTDEAKSLKT
+256 NKLKNVVSATEDAKKLKS

-276 GQGVSVSSLFKDY
+276 GQGVSISSLFKDY

-318 IREEKRLIELQNKV
+318 IREEQRLSDLQNKV
-332 LTNTLTINDLSN
+332 LANTLTINDLSN
-344 KLISKKDNLTNLN
+344 KLITRKDTLTDLN
-357 QNLEYLNAQLNENN
+357 QNLESLNKQINENN

-381 EAILEKDLDYLKG
+381 EAILEKDLDYLKD
-394 IISKLEVNITDSE
+394 IVSKLEVNLSASE
-407 HEYQKWDKDKIVSS
+407 DTFNKWQQDKESTKS
-421 ELLDSHSSLIS
+421 LLEKHNSLIS
-432 KKIILKS
+432 NKFTLKS

-446 NINSIFDRE
+446 NINSIIDRE
-455 LEVTRNNLDK
+455 VDTTKINLDVL
-465 IKLEYKNNVD
+465 KLEYNKKLD
-475 ILNSKVEQQE
+475 ILNSKIDQQNI
-485 SISNNSSYKD
+485 ISNNTSYKE
-495 ELKIQEVSL
+495 ELKNQEVSL
-504 RQKLKQLEDE
+504 RAKLKSLEDD
-514 ITSISNQ
+514 ITSRSNQ

-549 PDHNYKTDLENII
+549 PDTDYKNELENII
-562 DKSTTLISILNKSSE
+562 AESTKLIQILNTSSE
-577 SMLLQANVYEQKHG
+577 SMLSQADLYEQKHG
-591 NKNIKITE
+591 NKNSKISE
-599 LDNQIENLN
+599 LDDEIESLN
-608 KNYLSLNE
+608 KSYISLNDE
-616 QKGNLSIKKAEYS
+616 KSNLSIQKAEYS
-629 SEKAHY
+629 SEKAHH
-635 YSTLINMYGVETEV
+635 YSTLVNMYGIEMRQIQGFDPEL
-649 IDSFITSQHSQNE
+649 HNQNE
-662 IENEIRTIEQK
+662 MENDIRSIEEQIEK
-673 LENIGVV
+673 IGVV

-691 DTRQQEI
+691 DARHQEI
-698 SNSIEDLT
+698 SASIEDLT
-706 SSKKELLVH
+706 SSKKELLLH

-728 SSFNSISLHFT
+728 SSFNSISVHFA

-873 EFESLIANE
+873 EFENLIANE
-882 VNKDEW
+882 SNIDE
-888 KWYKTSKTCRRNC
+888 